1 MIIIFTFFALLLIGT
16 PILMVVLLSAAAG
29 TLAFTATAPNVVI
42 AQMFAGMDSTP
53 LLAVPFFIVAGMIAS
68 RGKTSEKLVEVMT
81 LIFGRLPG
89 GPIVAAIATCAF
101 FAAIS
106 GSSMATV
113 VAVGSIMLP
122 QLKKQGYPEQL
133 SVGSITA
140 GGSIGI
146 LIPPSAPMVMFC
158 VALSSSV
165 GKQFMAGFVP
175 GILLAFFWALYVIFV
190 CARKNYHTNMP
201 RVGVKG
207 GLVIIV
213 KAIPALLYP
222 VIVLGSIYAGWAT
235 PTESA
240 AISLVYVILLELFL
254 YRTIRFKELA
264 DMVFTGL
271 LNSGCLVSII
281 AAASALS
288 WLVNRMQIPVLV
300 TNFITSLVTSNIGFL
315 LLIMVILMIAGCFV
329 DVIALVVI
337 MAPVILPLLSVYNV
351 DPIHFGIVAVMAS
364 QVGYLSPPFG
374 TNLFVSMKLTKKSF
388 GFVVKGTMPFLL
400 ILALMM
406 LLCAFF
412 PQICLWLPSMMM
424 S

>member
-1 MIIIFTFFALLLIGT
+1 MIVVITFFALLLIGT
-16 PILMVVLLSAAAG
+16 PIVMVVLLSALAG
-29 TLAFTATAPNVVI
+29 TLAFTTTAPNVVI

-68 RGKTSEKLVEVMT
+68 KGKTSEKLVEVMT
-81 LIFGRLPG
+81 LLFGRLPG

-165 GKQFMAGFVP
+165 GKQFIAGFVP
-175 GILLAFFWALYVIFV
+175 GLMLAAAWAIYVIIY
-190 CARKNYHTNMP
+190 CKKKNYRTTMTH
-201 RVGVKG
+201 VGFKG
-207 GLVIIV
+207 GLLIIV

-254 YRTIRFKELA
+254 YRTIKFKELA

-281 AAASALS
+281 AAATALS
-288 WLVNRMQIPVLV
+288 WLVSRMQIPVLV
-300 TNFITSLVTSNIGFL
+300 TNFITGFVTSNIGFL
-315 LLIMVILMIAGCFV
+315 LLMMIILMIAGCFV

-337 MAPVILPLLSVYNV
+337 MAPVILPLLSTYGV

-388 GFVVKGTMPFLL
+388 GFVVKGTMPFLI
-400 ILALMM
+400 ILAVMM
-406 LLCAFF
+406 FLCAFV
-412 PQICLWLPSMMM
+412 PQISLWLPNTMMG
-424 S
+424 

>member
-16 PILMVVLLSAAAG
+16 PILMVVLLSAAVGA
-29 TLAFTATAPNVVI
+29 LAFTTTAPNVVI

-175 GILLAFFWALYVIFV
+175 GILLAFFWALYVIFA

-213 KAIPALLYP
+213 RAIPALLYP

-240 AISLVYVILLELFL
+240 AISLVYVILLELLL

-400 ILALMM
+400 ILAMMM

-424 S
+424 T

>member
-1 MIIIFTFFALLLIGT
+1 MIIIITFFALLLIGT

-29 TLAFTATAPNVVI
+29 TLAFTTTAPNVVI

-165 GKQFMAGFVP
+165 GKQFIAGFLP
-175 GILLAFFWALYVIFV
+175 GILLAILWSLYVIFV
-190 CARKNYHTNMP
+190 CARKKYYTNMP
-201 RVGVKG
+201 RVSFRE
-207 GLVIIV
+207 GLVTV
-213 KAIPALLYP
+213 FKAIPALLYP

-254 YRTIRFKELA
+254 YRTIKFSELA
-264 DMVFTGL
+264 EMVFTGL
-271 LNSGCLVSII
+271 LNSGCLVGII

-300 TNFITSLVTSNIGFL
+300 TDFITGLVSSNIGFL
-315 LLIMVILMIAGCFV
+315 LLMIVILMIAGCFV

-337 MAPVILPLLSVYNV
+337 MAPVILPLLSVYGV

-400 ILALMM
+400 ILAVMM
-406 LLCAFF
+406 LVCAFF
-412 PQICLWLPSMMM
+412 PQICLWLPSLMMG
-424 S
+424 

>member
-1 MIIIFTFFALLLIGT
+1 MIIVVTFFALLLIGT
-16 PILMVVLLSAAAG
+16 PIVMVVLLSALAG
-29 TLAFTATAPNVVI
+29 TLAFTTTAPNVVI

-53 LLAVPFFIVAGMIAS
+53 LLAVPFFIVAGMVAS

-133 SVGSITA
+133 SIGAITA

-175 GILLAFFWALYVIFV
+175 GLILAALWAIYVIIY
-190 CARKNYHTNMP
+190 CQRNHYHTDMP
-201 RVGVKG
+201 KVGFKG
-207 GLVIIV
+207 GLMIV
-213 KAIPALLYP
+213 FKAIPALLYP
-222 VIVLGSIYAGWAT
+222 IIVLGSIYAGWAT

-254 YRTIRFKELA
+254 YRTIKFKDLA
-264 DMVFTGL
+264 EMVFTGL

-281 AAASALS
+281 AAATALS
-288 WLVNRMQIPVLV
+288 WLVSRMQIPVLV
-300 TNFITSLVTSNIGFL
+300 TEFITSFVTSNIGFL
-315 LLIMVILMIAGCFV
+315 LLMMIILMIAGCFV

-337 MAPVILPLLSVYNV
+337 MAPVILPLLSTYGV

-388 GFVVKGTMPFLL
+388 GFVVKGTMPYLV
-400 ILALMM
+400 ILAVMM
-406 LLCAFF
+406 VICAFI
-412 PQICLWLPSMMM
+412 PQICLWLPNTMMG
-424 S
+424 

>member
-1 MIIIFTFFALLLIGT
+1 MIVVITFFVLLLIGT
-16 PILMVVLLSAAAG
+16 PIVMVVLLSALTG
-29 TLAFTATAPNVVI
+29 TLAFTTTAPNVVI

-68 RGKTSEKLVEVMT
+68 KGKTSEKLVEVMT
-81 LIFGRLPG
+81 LLFGRLPG

-165 GKQFMAGFVP
+165 GKQFIAGFVP
-175 GILLAFFWALYVIFV
+175 GLLLAAVWAIYVIV
-190 CARKNYHTNMP
+190 YCKKKNYRTTMQH
-201 RVGVKG
+201 VGFKG
-207 GLVIIV
+207 GLLIIV

-254 YRTIRFKELA
+254 YRTIKLKDLA

-281 AAASALS
+281 AAATALS
-288 WLVNRMQIPVLV
+288 WLVSRMQIPVLV
-300 TNFITSLVTSNIGFL
+300 TNFITGFVTSDIGFL
-315 LLIMVILMIAGCFV
+315 LLMMLILMIAGCFV

-337 MAPVILPLLSVYNV
+337 MAPVILPLLSTYGV

-388 GFVVKGTMPFLL
+388 GFVVKGTMPFLI
-400 ILALMM
+400 ILAIMM
-406 LLCAFF
+406 FLCAFV
-412 PQICLWLPSMMM
+412 PQISLWLPNTMMG
-424 S
+424 